1 MQKDDHD
8 HAEVRETKAL
18 PGFEPM
24 KAITRYELAATLFAL
39 VTHIEAATAQPRR
52 SPREVKPG
60 RKSNTAPD
68 PTKAKRFSDVPASHW
83 AAKSIAGLNA
93 RNVARVSTSAFEGE
107 KSVTGNEA
115 AVWLEGL
122 AAWVEGRPSKARSA
136 RELAAA
142 GYVPQTDPLVKK
154 ATQPIAATEVSQAL
168 VRVIART
175 QEKVTT
181 ISPDSR
187 FAK

>member
-1 MQKDDHD
+1 MQKDDHG
-8 HAEVRETKAL
+8 HAEVRETKSI

-24 KAITRYELAATLFAL
+24 KAMTRYELAATLFAM
-39 VTHIEAATAQPRR
+39 VTHIEAATVQPLR

-60 RKSNTAPD
+60 RKNNAAPN
-68 PTKAKRFSDVPASHW
+68 PGKAKRFTDVPASHW

-93 RNVARVSTSAFEGE
+93 RSLALVSTPTFEGD

-115 AVWLEGL
+115 AVWLDGL
-122 AAWVEGRPSKARSA
+122 AAWVEGRPAKARTA

-142 GYVPQTDPLVKK
+142 GYVPQTDALVKK
-154 ATQPIAATEVSQAL
+154 ATQPIAATDISQAL

-181 ISPDSR
+181 ISPGSR

>member
-8 HAEVRETKAL
+8 HAEVRETKAT

-24 KAITRYELAATLFAL
+24 KAMTRYELAATLFAM
-39 VTHIEAATAQPRR
+39 VTHVESATAQPKR

-60 RKSNTAPD
+60 RKSNMAPN
-68 PTKAKRFSDVPASHW
+68 PGKAKRFTDVPASHW

-93 RNVARVSTSAFEGE
+93 RSMTLVSTPTFEGD
-107 KSVTGNEA
+107 KTVTGNEA
-115 AVWLEGL
+115 AGWLEGL
-122 AAWVEGRPSKARSA
+122 AAWVEGRPAKARTA

-142 GYVPQTDPLVKK
+142 GYVPQTDALVKK
-154 ATQPIAATEVSQAL
+154 ATQPVAAIEVSKAL